1 MIVISEGWYTIIK
14 KNDNLYYND
23 LRFGL
28 LNLEPGSQSF
38 VFQYKIEIDTA
49 GNVTFIEQ
57 EKNKRDA
64 RKLMSD
70 LWERVKG
77 N

>member
-1 MIVISEGWYTIIK
+1 
-14 KNDNLYYND
+14 
-23 LRFGL
+23 
-28 LNLEPGSQSF
+28 
-38 VFQYKIEIDTA
+38 VFQYKIEIDTT

-64 RKLMSD
+64 RKLISD